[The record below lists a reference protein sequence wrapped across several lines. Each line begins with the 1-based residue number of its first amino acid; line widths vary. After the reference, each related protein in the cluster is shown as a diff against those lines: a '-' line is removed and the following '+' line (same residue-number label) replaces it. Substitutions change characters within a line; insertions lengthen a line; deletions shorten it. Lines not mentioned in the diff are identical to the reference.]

1 MPTRTYPQIETQFNQ
16 QVKKYITNIN
26 KEIDD
31 SESGLLS
38 LPSREGVVSF
48 VMDYVSQSIL
58 EENPNFEV
66 VNKCV
71 DFINSNQY

>member
-58 EENPNFEV
+58 EENPNLEV